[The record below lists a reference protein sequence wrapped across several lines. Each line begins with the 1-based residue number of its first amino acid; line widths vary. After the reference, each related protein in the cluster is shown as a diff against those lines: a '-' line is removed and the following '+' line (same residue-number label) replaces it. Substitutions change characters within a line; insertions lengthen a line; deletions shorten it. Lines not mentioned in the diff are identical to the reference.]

1 MKEEPDL
8 DVLLAVS
15 NLLPKHLREQHQVI
29 VMNPNQIPVFNFFR
43 DSLCK

>member
-8 DVLLAVS
+8 DILLAVS

-29 VMNPNQIPVFNFFR
+29 VMNPNQISVFNFFR